1 MSGNNDTTGSGRTL
15 DGGPGES
22 LPASWARPTERP
34 RVGRVGQWGGSGAPS
49 SSRGGGSGNSRFATL
64 SSLGG
69 DNSGGGRPPPHVHH
83 DDDDDDDDDAAKQE
97 TWFAGGERSGIN
109 IQNPDSA
116 RPGGSRVPG
125 GDMVRELLRRA
136 QEGGQAPEDS
146 PRPTAFFGGG
156 HTLGSDDTPSSFI
169 PDPNATDLDQV
180 VVRHL
185 TFWRNGFQVE
195 DGELMRYDD
204 PEHAAILA
212 EINSGRAPPSILN
225 VLDGQNVDVRVAKRV
240 NEDYIPPP
248 SSIKAFTGS
257 GNRLGAPVPGV
268 SGASGSGPS
277 PPLSMPG
284 SFPTSGVVR
293 TPASTAAPAQEKAS
307 LNTRFEVDQ
316 TQPTTSVQIRL
327 ADGTR
332 MVARMNLTHTV
343 LDIRNFINASR
354 PENLVRPYEIAT
366 VFPNRVLDDN
376 SATIKDAGL
385 VNSVVI
391 QKWV

>member
-1 MSGNNDTTGSGRTL
+1 
-15 DGGPGES
+15 
-22 LPASWARPTERP
+22 
-34 RVGRVGQWGGSGAPS
+34 
-49 SSRGGGSGNSRFATL
+49 
-64 SSLGG
+64 
-69 DNSGGGRPPPHVHH
+69 
-83 DDDDDDDDDAAKQE
+83 
-97 TWFAGGERSGIN
+97 
-109 IQNPDSA
+109 
-116 RPGGSRVPG
+116 
-125 GDMVRELLRRA
+125 
-136 QEGGQAPEDS
+136 
-146 PRPTAFFGGG
+146 
-156 HTLGSDDTPSSFI
+156 
-169 PDPNATDLDQV
+169 
-180 VVRHL
+180 L

-240 NEDYIPPP
+240 NEDYVPPP
-248 SSIKAFTGS
+248 SSVKAFTGS
-257 GNRLGAPVPGV
+257 GHRLGAPVPG
-268 SGASGSGPS
+268 
-277 PPLSMPG
+277 
-284 SFPTSGVVR
+284 SGVVR
-293 TPASTAAPAQEKAS
+293 TPSSTAAPEHERAS
-307 LNTRFEVDQ
+307 INTRFEVDQ

-332 MVARMNLTHTV
+332 MVARMNLTHTI

-366 VFPNRVLDDN
+366 TFPNRVLDDT